1 MAGGSTGTSDI
12 QVQLSVTSVR
22 AVPLCTAGSSS
33 QAAGESGEQHCQR
46 YADMRYKLM
55 TWNPGSDIWTQL
67 TIRARNNSIGR
78 SELGS

>member
-1 MAGGSTGTSDI
+1 MAPICQSSLSNVLLLKDYRICMAGSTGTSDI

-55 TWNPGSDIWTQL
+55 TWNPGSDI
-67 TIRARNNSIGR
+67 
-78 SELGS
+78 

>member
-1 MAGGSTGTSDI
+1 MAGSTGTSDI

-22 AVPLCTAGSSS
+22 AVPRRTAGSSS

-55 TWNPGSDIWTQL
+55 TWNPGSDIWTQQ